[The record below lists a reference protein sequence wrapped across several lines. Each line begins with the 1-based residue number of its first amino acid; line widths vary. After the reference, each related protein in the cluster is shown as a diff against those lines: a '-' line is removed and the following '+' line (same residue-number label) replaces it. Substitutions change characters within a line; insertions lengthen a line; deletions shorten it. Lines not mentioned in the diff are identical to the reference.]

1 MTAFGSGDGPHL
13 EEDTPATAPA
23 DPSGGRLGARVR
35 APTLPPYPAGLHA
48 LALDRG
54 RNTLLYVP
62 SGYRGDAA
70 TPLAVLMHGAGGNA
84 RGGIDPFLA
93 VADAAGVLLLAP
105 QSAAST
111 WDVIV
116 GSFGPDVR
124 LLDDALAHVFARH
137 SVDANH
143 LAIGGFSDGASYALS
158 LGLTNGNLFSHVIA
172 FSPGFAAPGATC
184 GRPNIYITH
193 GTNDQVLPI
202 DMTSRRLRPR
212 LERAGYDV
220 VYHEFCGG
228 HVVPTDRAKS
238 GLNWF
243 LH

>member
-62 SGYRGDAA
+62 SGCREDAA
-70 TPLAVLMHGAGGNA
+70 TPLAALMHGAGGDA

-111 WDVIV
+111 WDV
-116 GSFGPDVR
+116 
-124 LLDDALAHVFARH
+124 
-137 SVDANH
+137 
-143 LAIGGFSDGASYALS
+143 
-158 LGLTNGNLFSHVIA
+158 T
-172 FSPGFAAPGATC
+172 
-184 GRPNIYITH
+184 
-193 GTNDQVLPI
+193 
-202 DMTSRRLRPR
+202 
-212 LERAGYDV
+212 
-220 VYHEFCGG
+220 
-228 HVVPTDRAKS
+228 
-238 GLNWF
+238 
-243 LH
+243 